1 MKILTKKRKEIL
13 DLLQSSEKPMCANM
27 LKKHV
32 TFNLSTIYRA
42 LEYLESN
49 NFISSFYFGNEKYYF
64 KEKNGNFFL
73 YRFHCKLFGKAC
85 RRAFL
90 IGVEFVSIAQLPVP
104 VGGLLQGLLL
114 GVNVVADQP
123 VAVPVGIHPGLF

>member
-13 DLLQSSEKPMCANM
+13 DLLLSSEKPMCANM
-27 LKKHV
+27 LKKYV
-32 TFNLSTIYRA
+32 AFNLSTIYRA

-73 YRFHCKLFGKAC
+73 CESCNTIEVVPSEVIKENDKNISKKTGFSLISHLFLFKGKC
-85 RRAFL
+85 PNCMDKKN
-90 IGVEFVSIAQLPVP
+90 IIMKEG
-104 VGGLLQGLLL
+104 
-114 GVNVVADQP
+114 
-123 VAVPVGIHPGLF
+123 

>member
-13 DLLQSSEKPMCANM
+13 DLLLSSEKPMCANM
-27 LKKHV
+27 LKKYV

-73 YRFHCKLFGKAC
+73 CESCNTIEVVPSEVRLCKLHTF
-85 RRAFL
+85 FS
-90 IGVEFVSIAQLPVP
+90 IYFVTLLPVFID
-104 VGGLLQGLLL
+104 LNMFL
-114 GVNVVADQP
+114 
-123 VAVPVGIHPGLF
+123 